1 MIVLFCDEAVIDAG
15 EFAIDAEYLCWFHTR
30 VGGGLGIEDP
40 AVGVGYE
47 TVALLEGLGRCI
59 VGWEPDEDVIA
70 CDGEIED
77 YVAVGVLVA
86 PGNVAVEGWV
96 S

>member
-15 EFAIDAEYLCWFHTR
+15 EFAIDAEYLCWLHTR
-30 VGGGLGIEDP
+30 VGRGFGIEDP

-59 VGWEPDEDVIA
+59 VGREPDEDVIA

-86 PGNVAVEGWV
+86 PSNVAVKG
-96 S
+96 